1 MKSKK
6 ILVALLT
13 ATMLLSTALFGCG
26 SSDKKAAEG
35 GKGDNSI
42 VLIASDAKTLD
53 PSMAT
58 DQMSHNAMTAA
69 FEGLTRLNKDKPE
82 KGIAESWETS
92 KDGLKWT
99 FKLRDAKWSDGKPV
113 TAKDF
118 EYSWKRILNP
128 KTKAPYASF
137 MFVLKNGEKYYK
149 GQAKAEEVGV
159 KAKDDKTLEVE
170 LENPTPYF
178 LQLTAFPLLDPL
190 RQDIVEASGDKFG
203 TDPSKMVFNGP
214 FVIDKWER
222 ASKIIASKNPNYW
235 DKDTVKLD
243 KVTFQVAEEMPTRY
257 NMFINK
263 QVDATAIVGE
273 YVQKMKDE
281 AKAGKYNYIEEINP
295 SSFYLIFKQNGE
307 NVNKLLTNPK
317 IRLAISLAI
326 DREAYVNKV
335 YQRGFV
341 SNGLIPAA
349 VYAGDK
355 VYRDLV
361 PEPLKDIKKDP
372 KALFIEGLKE
382 LKLDPDPSK
391 YTLRYLPQGS
401 ATSDRAYA
409 EFFQAQWKEKI
420 GFNTKLDTAADFSDY
435 NNKTDKGEFEIAM
448 SGWGADYNDPM
459 AFVEL
464 FTTGNGNNNGKFS
477 NKEYDEIVKKIQKES
492 NMDKRIE
499 LYKRAEQI
507 LVLEQA
513 GVAPVFYKDKRFF
526 TQKYVNGL
534 QVPSFGGLYE
544 LKWTS
549 VNGK

>member
-1 MKSKK
+1 
-6 ILVALLT
+6 
-13 ATMLLSTALFGCG
+13 MLLSIALVGCG
-26 SSDKKAAEG
+26 GGSDDKKAAEG
-35 GKGDNSI
+35 GKKENSI
-42 VLIASDAKTLD
+42 VLQASDAKTLD
-53 PSMAT
+53 PSKAT
-58 DQMSHNAMTAA
+58 DQMSHNAINAS
-69 FEGLTRLNKDKPE
+69 FEGLTRSNKDKPE
-82 KGIAESWETS
+82 KAIAESWECS
-92 KDGLKWT
+92 KDELKWT

-128 KTKAPYASF
+128 KTKAQYASF

-170 LENPTPYF
+170 LENPIPYF
-178 LQLTAFPLLDPL
+178 LQLTSFPLLYPL

-203 TDPSKMVFNGP
+203 SDPSKMVFNGP
-214 FVIDKWER
+214 FVLDKWER
-222 ASKIIASKNPNYW
+222 ASKIVASKNPEYW

-243 KVTFQVAEEMPTRY
+243 KVTFQVAEEMTTRY
-257 NMFINK
+257 QMFTNK
-263 QVDATAIVGE
+263 QLDVTAIVGE

-281 AKAGKYNYIEEINP
+281 AKSGKYNFIEETDP
-295 SSFYLIFKQNGE
+295 SSFYMIFNQNGE
-307 NVNKLLTNPK
+307 KANKLLTNSK

-341 SNGLIPAA
+341 SRGLIP
-349 VYAGDK
+349 VGMFAGEK
-355 VYRDLV
+355 VYRDIV
-361 PEPLKDIKKDP
+361 PEPLKGVDKDP

-401 ATSDRAYA
+401 STDDRAYA

-420 GFNTKLDTAADFSDY
+420 GFNTKMDTAADFSDY
-435 NNKTDKGEFEIAM
+435 NNKKEKGDFEIAM

-464 FTTGNGNNNGKFS
+464 FKTGNGNNNGKFS
-477 NKEYDEIVKKIQKES
+477 NAEYDQIVEKILKES

-499 LYKRAEQI
+499 LYKRAEEI
-507 LVLEQA
+507 LVKEQA
-513 GVAPVFYKDKRFF
+513 GMAPVFYKDKRMF
-526 TQKYVNGL
+526 TQKYVKGL
-534 QVPSFGGLYE
+534 QYPSFGGLYE
-544 LKWTS
+544 LKWAS
-549 VNGK
+549 VTGE

>member
-6 ILVALLT
+6 LLAALLT

-35 GKGDNSI
+35 GKSENSI
-42 VLIASDAKTLD
+42 VLQASDAKTLD

-58 DQMSHNAMTAA
+58 DQMSFNAINAS
-69 FEGLTRLNKDKPE
+69 FEGLTRSNKDKPE
-82 KGIAESWETS
+82 KAIAESWESS

-99 FKLRDAKWSDGKPV
+99 FKLRDAEWSDGKKV

-128 KTKAPYASF
+128 KTKAKYASF

-178 LQLTAFPLLDPL
+178 LQLTAFPLLSPL
-190 RQDIVEASGDKFG
+190 RQDIVEAGGDKFG
-203 TDPSKMVFNGP
+203 SDPTKMVYNGP
-214 FVIDKWER
+214 FLLDKWER
-222 ASKIIASKNPNYW
+222 GSKIMASKNPKYW

-243 KVTFQVAEEMPTRY
+243 KVTFQVVEEMTTRY
-257 NMFINK
+257 QMFASK
-263 QVDATAIVGE
+263 QLDGTAIVGE
-273 YVQKMKDE
+273 YVKKMKEE
-281 AKAGKYNYIEEINP
+281 ATSGKYNFVEETDP
-295 SSFYLIFKQNGE
+295 SSFYLIFKQDGKNAS
-307 NVNKLLTNPK
+307 KLLTNPK

-341 SNGLIPAA
+341 SHGLIPTGM
-349 VYAGDK
+349 YAGEK
-355 VYRDLV
+355 VYRELV
-361 PEPLKDIKKDP
+361 PEPLKDIKKDT
-372 KALFIEGLKE
+372 KALFVEGLKE

-401 ATSDRAYA
+401 STSDRAYA
-409 EFFQAQWKEKI
+409 EFFQAQWKQKI
-420 GFNTKLDTAADFSDY
+420 GFNTKLDSAADFSDY
-435 NNKTDKGEFEIAM
+435 NNKTDKGDFEIAM
-448 SGWGADYNDPM
+448 SGWGADYGDPM
-459 AFVEL
+459 AFIEL

-477 NKEYDEIVKKIQKES
+477 NAEYDKIVKEIQKES
-492 NMDKRIE
+492 NIDKRIE
-499 LYKRAEQI
+499 LYKKAEQI
-507 LVLEQA
+507 LVLQEA

-534 QVPSFGGLYE
+534 QFPSFGGLYE

-549 VNGK
+549 VSGK